1 MHILFNQAQQRP
13 QSVAILDTQ
22 GAHTYESLWT
32 KSSQIA
38 LQLLEG
44 RSDLEQER
52 VAFMVSPGLN
62 YVATIWGIWKAG
74 GIAVPLCL
82 SYPLPSLAYVIEDT
96 QATAIVLEPD
106 YLNLLTRYALD
117 NKIPL
122 YLVEELQ
129 VGLVTDSLPRIA
141 LDRGALILYT
151 SGTTSLPKGVLSTH
165 ANLEAQIST
174 LIKAWKWTSN
184 DHTLCLL
191 PLHHVHGLIN
201 VVSCALSAGAILQFL
216 NPFQA
221 ETVFSIF
228 LEKRVNVFMA
238 VPTIYFKLISE
249 FDSYSEKKKIELSDR
264 MKNFRLMVSGSA
276 ALPVSVMN
284 QWEKISGHRL
294 LERYGMTEI
303 GMAISNPYQGERRA
317 GHIGKPLPGVEVRL
331 VDEKD
336 QQVNSGL
343 PGEIQIKGP
352 GVFTKYWGKEEATK
366 KAFTPDG
373 WFKTGDIALV
383 EDEYYR
389 ILGRDSIDII
399 KSGGYK
405 ISALEIEEILRNHNL
420 IKDCAVIGIPNEE
433 WGELVA
439 AVLVGEKELDLK
451 ELKDWLKDR
460 LPNYKSP
467 KIYQIVTDL
476 PRNAMGKVVK
486 NELKSIFPTTISR

>member
-1 MHILFNQAQQRP
+1 MSILFNQAQQHP
-13 QSVAILDTQ
+13 QSVAILDIQ

-38 LQLLEG
+38 LQLLGG
-44 RSDLEQER
+44 RSDLEQDR

-62 YVATIWGIWKAG
+62 YVATLWGIWKAG

-96 QATAIVLEPD
+96 QADALVVEPD
-106 YLNLLTRYALD
+106 YLNLLTNYALE
-117 NKIPL
+117 KGIPIH
-122 YLVEELQ
+122 LVKDLQ
-129 VGLVTDSLPRIA
+129 VGLVSDSLPIIS

-165 ANLEAQIST
+165 ANLEAQVGT
-174 LIKAWKWTSN
+174 LIEAWNWTSN

-201 VVSCALSAGAILQFL
+201 VVSCALSAGATLQFL
-216 NPFQA
+216 HPFQA
-221 ETVFSIF
+221 DTVFSIF
-228 LEKRVNVFMA
+228 LEGKINVFMA
-238 VPTIYFKLISE
+238 VPTIYFKLVAE
-249 FDSYSEKKKIELSDR
+249 FDSYSETKKALLKTS
-264 MKNFRLMVSGSA
+264 MNSFRLMVSGSA
-276 ALPVSVMN
+276 ALPVSVMD

-303 GMAISNPYQGERRA
+303 GMAISNPYTGERRA
-317 GHIGKPLPGVEVRL
+317 GHIGKPLPSVKVRL

-336 QQVNSGL
+336 QLVNSGQ

-352 GVFTKYWGKEEATK
+352 GVFIKYWGKDEATK

-405 ISALEIEEILRNHNL
+405 ISALEIEEVLRSHDL
-420 IKDCAVIGIPNEE
+420 INDCAVVGIPNEE

-439 AVLVGEKELDLK
+439 AILVSEKEVDIK

-467 KIYQIVTDL
+467 KIYQMVTDL

-486 NELKSIFPTTISR
+486 NELKSLFSPKT